1 MLAAQPDL
9 LLENLQSIFVF
20 RLQVEGHV
28 QPGEAALL
36 WRAGEAE
43 QAASGA
49 LSRLQVQTPA
59 QTDLH
64 RGGTEAEGGRVQG
77 HDEEPPAGAESDLHA
92 QVETSAGT
100 GTNMIHTTLR

>member
-1 MLAAQPDL
+1 M
-9 LLENLQSIFVF
+9 
-20 RLQVEGHV
+20 EGHV

-43 QAASGA
+43 PAAPRA
-49 LSRLQVQTPA
+49 LPRLQIQTPA

-77 HDEEPPAGAESDLHA
+77 HDEEPQTGTESDLLA
-92 QVETSAGT
+92 QVETDARTEYLSLAD
-100 GTNMIHTTLR
+100 NSDNSLH